1 MNTFLKRLMMNARLM
16 KPADDDTGAGGAGGA
31 AVDRGDNFVPSDEAV
46 AAEAAAAEAAKDT
59 AKADA
64 DAARIAAE
72 LGKKDGLAAGKEAG
86 KEAPAAGAG
95 EGEGEGDKDEKRKDT
110 RIPLA
115 RHEAVLARERAA
127 REAAEVELEKVRKGQ
142 AATAVAT
149 EVSKLKAQVDEK
161 EEKYAELLADG
172 KTKEATAVMR
182 EIRALERDITT
193 QEAEARTQAAT
204 ADAVET
210 VRFDA
215 VVERLEAAYPQLK
228 PGHDEFD
235 EKVVGEVLEMQS
247 AFVAKGYAPS
257 AALQKAVGYV
267 IRPETAKQETATS
280 VTPRVTAEEA
290 AAAATKDARATEQ
303 RKKNAAAADGQPP
316 ALNNAGAN
324 SDAAG
329 GVLDAK
335 TVIKMPF
342 DKFSKLS
349 EEEISRLR
357 GDTV

>member
-1 MNTFLKRLMMNARLM
+1 MNTFLKRLMTRARYM
-16 KPADDDTGAGGAGGA
+16 KPADDDTGTGGAGGA

-46 AAEAAAAEAAKDT
+46 AAEAAAAAAAAAAAKDP

-64 DAARIAAE
+64 EAARIAAE
-72 LGKKDGLAAGKEAG
+72 LGKKEGLGAAKD
-86 KEAPAAGAG
+86 PAATT
-95 EGEGEGDKDEKRKDT
+95 EGEGEGDDGKEKRKDT

-115 RHEAVLARERAA
+115 RHEAVLARERARA
-127 REAAEVELEKVRKGQ
+127 EAAEVELEKVRKG
-142 AATAVAT
+142 AATAAVAT
-149 EVSKLKAQVDEK
+149 EVSKLKTQVDEK

-182 EIRALERDITT
+182 EIRALERDITN
-193 QEAEARTQAAT
+193 QEAEARTQTAT

-228 PGHDEFD
+228 PGADEFD
-235 EKVVGEVLEMQS
+235 KDLVAEVLEMQS

-267 IRPETAKQETATS
+267 IKPETSKQETATS
-280 VTPRVTAEEA
+280 VTPRVTAEDA
-290 AAAATKDARATEQ
+290 AAAAKEARATEQ
-303 RKKNAAAADGQPP
+303 RKKNADAANGQPP

>member
-1 MNTFLKRLMMNARLM
+1 MNTLLNRMMGRIRYM
-16 KPADDDTGAGGAGGA
+16 KPADDDTGTGGAGGA

-46 AAEAAAAEAAKDT
+46 AAEAAAAAAAAAAAKDP

-64 DAARIAAE
+64 EAARIAAE
-72 LGKKDGLAAGKEAG
+72 LGKKEGLAAAKE
-86 KEAPAAGAG
+86 PAAGAAAEG
-95 EGEGEGDKDEKRKDT
+95 EGEGEGKDEKRKDT

-115 RHEAVLARERAA
+115 RHEAVLARERARA
-127 REAAEVELEKVRKGQ
+127 EAAEVELEKVRKG
-142 AATAVAT
+142 AATAAVTA
-149 EVSKLKAQVDEK
+149 EVSKLKTQVDEK

-182 EIRALERDITT
+182 EIRALERDITN

-228 PGHDEFD
+228 PGADEFD
-235 EKVVGEVLEMQS
+235 KDLVAEVLEMQG

-267 IRPETAKQETATS
+267 IKPETSKQETATS
-280 VTPRVTAEEA
+280 VTPRVTAEDA
-290 AAAATKDARATEQ
+290 AAAAKEARATEQ
-303 RKKNAAAADGQPP
+303 RKKNADAANGQPP

>member
-16 KPADDDTGAGGAGGA
+16 APAEDGGAAGGA
-31 AVDRGDNFVPSDEAV
+31 AAADRGDDFVPSDEAAAEATA
-46 AAEAAAAEAAKDT
+46 AAEAAAA
-59 AKADA
+59 AKAGKTTDEE
-64 DAARIAAE
+64 AARIAAD
-72 LGKKDGLAAGKEAG
+72 LAGKGKEGLAAGKEAS
-86 KEAPAAGAG
+86 A
-95 EGEGEGDKDEKRKDT
+95 EGEGEDGKDKGGKKDT

-115 RHEAVLARERAA
+115 RHESVLARERAA
-127 REAAEVELEKVRKGQ
+127 REALEVENEKLRKGQ
-142 AATAVAT
+142 HTAAVAAD
-149 EVSKLKAQVDEK
+149 VGKLNTQIAEK

-172 KTKEATAVMR
+172 KTKEATALMR
-182 EIRALERDITT
+182 EIRTLERSVIT

-215 VVERLEAAYPQLK
+215 VIERLEAAYPQLR
-228 PGHDEFD
+228 PGDEAYD
-235 EKVVGEVLEMQS
+235 KDLVAEVLEMQS

-267 IRPETAKQETATS
+267 VKPETGKQEAAIN
-280 VTPRVTAEEA
+280 VTPRVTEADA
-290 AAAATKDARATEQ
+290 AAAAKEARATEQ

-316 ALNNAGAN
+316 ALANAGAN